1 MMPLQVHTTKEIRF
15 ESEEGELDISIDER
29 GLTLRTF
36 RTEAGMH
43 GPATSKLLPTSM
55 AMEMRDFLIYALAD
69 HGAKETP

>member
-1 MMPLQVHTTKEIRF
+1 
-15 ESEEGELDISIDER
+15 
-29 GLTLRTF
+29 
-36 RTEAGMH
+36 MH